1 MSGLVNA
8 LVIVAVVAVVIVR
21 QFRARRIDTD
31 RRWWLLPVILA
42 VVALREPGILDAHH
56 HTESALLLG
65 VELLI
70 GLATGAGW
78 AWTTRLW
85 VEEDGSVW
93 SKSTK
98 ASGGVWIV
106 GIALRVGLIALGAVV
121 GVHQDSS
128 ALMLGLAATLLVR
141 SGSWSGGPSPSPGG
155 RIGPGVRF
163 RHGAARPEGARVT
176 ENAWTRWP
184 SREALGREGVS
195 RPRRCSPGPSGC
207 W

>member
-31 RRWWLLPVILA
+31 RRWWLLPAILA

-56 HTESALLLG
+56 HTESALLLA
-65 VELLI
+65 VELVV

-85 VEEDGSVW
+85 VETDGSVW

-106 GIALRVGLIALGAVV
+106 GIALRVGLVALGAVV

-141 SGSWSGGPSPSPGG
+141 SGVLAWRAQSFTGSAGSAPAYGFD
-155 RIGPGVRF
+155 V
-163 RHGAARPEGARVT
+163 ARPTGKERV
-176 ENAWTRWP
+176 
-184 SREALGREGVS
+184 
-195 RPRRCSPGPSGC
+195 
-207 W
+207 

>member
-1 MSGLVNA
+1 
-8 LVIVAVVAVVIVR
+8 
-21 QFRARRIDTD
+21 
-31 RRWWLLPVILA
+31 
-42 VVALREPGILDAHH
+42 VALREPGILDPYH

-85 VEEDGSVW
+85 VEADGSVW

-106 GIALRVGLIALGAVV
+106 GIALRVGLVALGAVV

-141 SGSWSGGPSPSPGG
+141 SGVLVWRAQSLTSVGGSAPAYGFG
-155 RIGPGVRF
+155 M
-163 RHGAARPEGARVT
+163 ARPAGKERV
-176 ENAWTRWP
+176 
-184 SREALGREGVS
+184 
-195 RPRRCSPGPSGC
+195 
-207 W
+207 

>member
-1 MSGLVNA
+1 MSGLLNA

-21 QFRARRIDTD
+21 QFSARRIGID

-42 VVALREPGILDAHH
+42 AVALREPGILDAHH
-56 HTESALLLG
+56 YTESALLLG
-65 VELLI
+65 VELLV

-85 VEEDGSVW
+85 VEADGSLW

-106 GIALRVGLIALGAVV
+106 GIALRVGLFALGALV

-141 SGSWSGGPSPSPGG
+141 SGFLVWRAQSFTPVDGSVPAYGFGM
-155 RIGPGVRF
+155 
-163 RHGAARPEGARVT
+163 ARPARKERV
-176 ENAWTRWP
+176 
-184 SREALGREGVS
+184 
-195 RPRRCSPGPSGC
+195 
-207 W
+207 

>member
-8 LVIVAVVAVVIVR
+8 LVIVAVVAVVIGR

-31 RRWWLLPVILA
+31 RRWWVLPAVLA

-56 HTESALLLG
+56 HTESAVLLG
-65 VELLI
+65 VELVI

-85 VEEDGSVW
+85 VEEDGAVW

-106 GIALRVGLIALGAVV
+106 GIALRVGLFALGAAV

-141 SGSWSGGPSPSPGG
+141 SGILVWRAQSH
-155 RIGPGVRF
+155 I
-163 RHGAARPEGARVT
+163 GAAGSAPAYGFDMARPARK
-176 ENAWTRWP
+176 ERA
-184 SREALGREGVS
+184 
-195 RPRRCSPGPSGC
+195 
-207 W
+207 

>member
-21 QFRARRIDTD
+21 QFRARRIGTD

-56 HTESALLLG
+56 HTESALLLAA
-65 VELLI
+65 ELLI

-85 VEEDGSVW
+85 VEADGTVW
-93 SKSTK
+93 SKSTR
-98 ASGGVWIV
+98 ASAGVWIV
-106 GIALRVGLIALGAVV
+106 GIALRVGLFALGAVV

-141 SGSWSGGPSPSPGG
+141 SGFLAWRAQSFTPADGSAPAYGDGM
-155 RIGPGVRF
+155 
-163 RHGAARPEGARVT
+163 ARP
-176 ENAWTRWP
+176 AWK
-184 SREALGREGVS
+184 EGV
-195 RPRRCSPGPSGC
+195 
-207 W
+207 

>member
-8 LVIVAVVAVVIVR
+8 LVIVAVAALVIAR
-21 QFRARRIDTD
+21 QFSARQIGTD
-31 RRWWLLPVILA
+31 RRWWLLPAILA
-42 VVALREPGILDAHH
+42 VVALREPGLLDAHH
-56 HTESALLLG
+56 RTGSALLLG

-85 VEEDGSVW
+85 VETDGSVW

-106 GIALRVGLIALGAVV
+106 GIALRVGLFALGALI
-121 GVHQDSS
+121 GVHQNSS

-141 SGSWSGGPSPSPGG
+141 SGVLVWRAQSLTGTSGSAPAYGFGMAPP
-155 RIGPGVRF
+155 
-163 RHGAARPEGARVT
+163 ARKERA
-176 ENAWTRWP
+176 
-184 SREALGREGVS
+184 
-195 RPRRCSPGPSGC
+195 
-207 W
+207 

>member
-8 LVIVAVVAVVIVR
+8 LVIVAVVAVVIGR
-21 QFRARRIDTD
+21 QFRAHRIDTD
-31 RRWWLLPVILA
+31 RRWWVLPAVLA
-42 VVALREPGILDAHH
+42 VVALREPCILDAHH
-56 HTESALLLG
+56 HTESAVLLG
-65 VELLI
+65 VELVI

-85 VEEDGSVW
+85 VEGDGAVW

-106 GIALRVGLIALGAVV
+106 GIALRVGLFALGAAV

-141 SGSWSGGPSPSPGG
+141 SGILVWRAQSVT
-155 RIGPGVRF
+155 GVAGSAPAYGFDMAR
-163 RHGAARPEGARVT
+163 AARKERA
-176 ENAWTRWP
+176 
-184 SREALGREGVS
+184 
-195 RPRRCSPGPSGC
+195 
-207 W
+207 